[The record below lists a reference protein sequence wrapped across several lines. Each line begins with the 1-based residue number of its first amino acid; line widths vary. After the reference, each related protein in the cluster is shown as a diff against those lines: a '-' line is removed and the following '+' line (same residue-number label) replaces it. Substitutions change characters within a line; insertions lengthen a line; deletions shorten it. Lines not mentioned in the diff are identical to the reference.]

1 MRKKSKKVNGLG
13 ITNESTTSDSVSE
26 EVVEEGE
33 EILNDDEVFENVD
46 EMEVSLCQL
55 INETFRL
62 DDDELFFA

>member
-1 MRKKSKKVNGLG
+1 MRKKAKKVNGLG